1 MSNNFTQK
9 MPILIIDDNEKLC
22 ASLRQSFI
30 ERGYIVSYALNGQ
43 DALSL
48 YKKNNYYAVV
58 LDVKLGSENGIDV
71 LQKLIEIKKT
81 PVIMLTGYGT
91 IETAVTSIK
100 LGAYDYLNKPVK
112 FEKLLTVVE
121 NATRVKKLENE
132 NIQLKKRIID
142 YSSTIITNDIEM
154 KNICKKA
161 AKIAESDLP
170 ILITGESGT
179 GKEVL
184 ADFVHAN
191 SSRAYKEMI
200 KINCASFPESL
211 LDNELFG
218 HDKGAFTG
226 ANSSYKGVF
235 EQADGS
241 TLFLDEL
248 GDMPLSIQAKILRTM
263 QNHEIRRL
271 GGKENIKVDV
281 RFITA
286 TNKNLKTL
294 IENKTFR
301 EDLFYRLNSA
311 VLNIPSLR
319 DRKEDI
325 DLLVDYFIH
334 EFKKDKTKTDI
345 EIKEEVKKIFLDYDW
360 PGNVRELKNCVQYAL
375 AVSDDDKIELENL
388 PAYMIND
395 KISNTESNVRERI
408 EKKLLLKTLDETGFN
423 KKKTAGILSMSRAT
437 LYNKLEKYG
446 IPIDRNK

>member
-301 EDLFYRLNSA
+301 EDLFT
-311 VLNIPSLR
+311 V
-319 DRKEDI
+319 
-325 DLLVDYFIH
+325 
-334 EFKKDKTKTDI
+334 
-345 EIKEEVKKIFLDYDW
+345 
-360 PGNVRELKNCVQYAL
+360 
-375 AVSDDDKIELENL
+375 
-388 PAYMIND
+388 
-395 KISNTESNVRERI
+395 
-408 EKKLLLKTLDETGFN
+408 
-423 KKKTAGILSMSRAT
+423 
-437 LYNKLEKYG
+437 
-446 IPIDRNK
+446 